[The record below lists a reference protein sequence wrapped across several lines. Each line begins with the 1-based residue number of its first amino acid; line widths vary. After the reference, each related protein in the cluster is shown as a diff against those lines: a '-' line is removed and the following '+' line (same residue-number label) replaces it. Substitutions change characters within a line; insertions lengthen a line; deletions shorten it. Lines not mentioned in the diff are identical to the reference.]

1 MTRRNLGFVILLL
14 ILLSWPASALGQADV
29 STATLKGTVV
39 DPNGSVIA
47 GATVTVTSIDKGIT
61 KTAKSS
67 GEGAFQ
73 IPLLQPG
80 AYRLEVEAQGFAKE
94 QVNNIQLTV
103 GQIVVYDVHMRV
115 GGVTTVVD
123 VTTDAPVVEVEQTQ
137 QANTINER
145 QVQDLPNIG
154 RNFTQSV
161 FTLPGVAPSEA
172 TRVQNPGFTGFATT
186 GFSIGGSNGRNNLS
200 TIDGGENE
208 YGTGQ
213 YRVSLPVDAIQ
224 EFQVNRNSFKAEFG
238 FTVGSAVNIVTKSG
252 TNKWHGSGYGYFRN
266 SSTEAQNFFNRF
278 FPNANTFSQHVYAGG
293 TFGGPIKRDKLFIFT
308 SYEYDKL
315 DLPGTNVL
323 LNSDA
328 ALGVNGNSPNDVFQ
342 RNYLN
347 TMIASGGPALA
358 GLATVFKGLLV
369 PQNNPNF
376 AKMLARDDG
385 PFDRLTKLHTW
396 LTRVDYQPNQ
406 DNSMNFR
413 FELAHNLFGL
423 NTYPDGQRLDT
434 RDYSILANWSRT
446 ISPTVINQFRTQVV
460 PWNRANTAQNS
471 FNGDWSVIV
480 DSGFPAASPGQ
491 GAGVALF
498 GHDFSVPYLA
508 HQRRFQFEDNLVWT
522 KGAHTLKFGASYRPV
537 DYHLAEPL
545 WFSGEFDFLDG
556 LIPLVAIVPAAL
568 QPSVVAFNLA
578 HGFPATG
585 PALTGAENFALG
597 LPVQWRQG
605 FHNFAWQGWAHYV
618 GSFAQDSWK
627 ISPKFTLDY
636 GARFDID
643 GEPSPLKNYFYVSPR
658 LGFAWD
664 PWGDHKTVIRGG
676 AGIFESP
683 IDVLI
688 PSYAS
693 ILDNSGRYINEVLRQ
708 GPAAIAVWQAGL
720 AAGILPFK
728 ELPESFVNS
737 LGIPTGPGNPGR
749 DVYGVDPNYKNP
761 YAIQAHLGIQRELV
775 RNLSLDV
782 AYTMYHGLHLQM
794 PVESNYKETAVVDP
808 FVGPIYTK
816 IDPTV
821 EANTVYR
828 SIGKSIY
835 HGMTVS
841 LTKRYTNHLQFQANY
856 TYSKTLDDAI
866 DFASFQNWYRP
877 TRLNLYRAVSVFD
890 FTHVFVA
897 NAVYDTPFGSGP
909 GRNFVSRA
917 LADIRIA
924 PILTL
929 RSGIPFSVRTPSMVN
944 GLPNGPLLDS
954 NYATPFASGRDT
966 SRGYPYYSL
975 DLRIQKTLFLERD
988 RGIKLDLIAEGTNL
1002 LNRANFNKVN
1012 DVFPAVPGV
1021 VPVAGGGTVNLA
1033 TGPFNLKGVVPHS
1046 LSELSLPL
1054 AFQSADLPRQIQFGL
1069 RFVF

>member
-1 MTRRNLGFVILLL
+1 MTKRSFGLL
-14 ILLSWPASALGQADV
+14 ILLLACLIWPRPSHGQVDV
-29 STATLKGTVV
+29 STATLKGTVF
-39 DPNGSVIA
+39 DPNGAVVS
-47 GATVTVTSIDKGIT
+47 GAMVTVTNTEKGIS
-61 KTAKSS
+61 KTARS
-67 GEGAFQ
+67 GADGTYQ
-73 IPLLQPG
+73 IPLLPPG
-80 AYRLEVEAQGFAKE
+80 SYQLQVEATGFIKE
-94 QVNNIQLTV
+94 LVRNLEMTL
-103 GQIVVYDVHMRV
+103 GQTTVYDMNLRV
-115 GGVTTVVD
+115 GAVTS
-123 VTTDAPVVEVEQTQ
+123 VVEVTAEAPLIQVEQTQ
-137 QANTINER
+137 QANTINQN
-145 QVQDLPNIG
+145 QVENLPNIN
-154 RNFTQSV
+154 RSMTAAV
-161 FTLPGVAPSEA
+161 FTLPGVSDSEA
-172 TRVQNPGFTGFATT
+172 TRTQQPGFTGFATT

-224 EFQVNRNSFKAEFG
+224 EFQVNRNSFAAEFG

-308 SYEYDKL
+308 SYEYNKL

-358 GLATVFKGLLV
+358 GLATAFKGLLV
-369 PQNNPNF
+369 PRNNPNF
-376 AKMLARDDG
+376 AKMLARNDG

-406 DNSMNFR
+406 DNSLNFR

-522 KGAHTLKFGASYRPV
+522 RGSHTLKFGVSYRPV

-568 QPSVVAFNLA
+568 QPSVVAFNLSP
-578 HGFPATG
+578 GFPPTG

-605 FHNFAWQGWAHYV
+605 FHNFAWQGWEHYV

-643 GEPSPLKNYFYVSPR
+643 GEPSPLKNYFYVS
-658 LGFAWD
+658 L
-664 PWGDHKTVIRGG
+664 
-676 AGIFESP
+676 
-683 IDVLI
+683 
-688 PSYAS
+688 
-693 ILDNSGRYINEVLRQ
+693 
-708 GPAAIAVWQAGL
+708 
-720 AAGILPFK
+720 
-728 ELPESFVNS
+728 
-737 LGIPTGPGNPGR
+737 
-749 DVYGVDPNYKNP
+749 
-761 YAIQAHLGIQRELV
+761 
-775 RNLSLDV
+775 
-782 AYTMYHGLHLQM
+782 
-794 PVESNYKETAVVDP
+794 
-808 FVGPIYTK
+808 
-816 IDPTV
+816 
-821 EANTVYR
+821 
-828 SIGKSIY
+828 
-835 HGMTVS
+835 
-841 LTKRYTNHLQFQANY
+841 
-856 TYSKTLDDAI
+856 
-866 DFASFQNWYRP
+866 
-877 TRLNLYRAVSVFD
+877 
-890 FTHVFVA
+890 
-897 NAVYDTPFGSGP
+897 
-909 GRNFVSRA
+909 
-917 LADIRIA
+917 
-924 PILTL
+924 
-929 RSGIPFSVRTPSMVN
+929 
-944 GLPNGPLLDS
+944 
-954 NYATPFASGRDT
+954 
-966 SRGYPYYSL
+966 
-975 DLRIQKTLFLERD
+975 
-988 RGIKLDLIAEGTNL
+988 
-1002 LNRANFNKVN
+1002 
-1012 DVFPAVPGV
+1012 
-1021 VPVAGGGTVNLA
+1021 
-1033 TGPFNLKGVVPHS
+1033 
-1046 LSELSLPL
+1046 
-1054 AFQSADLPRQIQFGL
+1054 
-1069 RFVF
+1069 